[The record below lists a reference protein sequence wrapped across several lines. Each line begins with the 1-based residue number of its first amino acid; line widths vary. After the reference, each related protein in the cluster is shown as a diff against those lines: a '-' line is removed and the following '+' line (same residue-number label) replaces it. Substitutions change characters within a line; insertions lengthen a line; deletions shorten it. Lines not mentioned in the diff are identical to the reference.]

1 MKRLGQGA
9 GIGRKLELAVAELGK
24 GQPCIALLR
33 FCGVSYNTLSVSEI
47 TKGKMKLE
55 QAKLTSEFMPDQT
68 DEPCG
73 TDCHCFVAGSLC

>member
-1 MKRLGQGA
+1 MKRLGQGE
-9 GIGRKLELAVAELGK
+9 GIGRKLAAAELRK

-68 DEPCG
+68 DKPRG